1 MAVVMNQD
9 FAGVSREDVG
19 ELTNRMGVRESPPAG
34 LIAHVATDTAGGVHV
49 VDIWESEADFQTFLE
64 ERLMPAAK
72 AFAQE
77 RSIDM
82 EGFGQPMFTEAYDVV
97 VGRQA

>member
-1 MAVVMNQD
+1 
-9 FAGVSREDVG
+9 
-19 ELTNRMGVRESPPAG
+19 
-34 LIAHVATDTAGGVHV
+34 VATDSAGGIHV
-49 VDIWESEADFQTFLE
+49 VDIWESEADFQRFLE

-77 RSIDM
+77 HSIDM

-97 VGRQA
+97 VGGQA

>member
-1 MAVVMNQD
+1 MAVVVNQD
-9 FAGVSREDVG
+9 FAGVSREDVEALG
-19 ELTNRMGVRESPPAG
+19 NDMGVRKNPPAG
-34 LIAHVATDTAGGVHV
+34 LIAHVATDTANGVHV
-49 VDIWESEADFQTFLE
+49 FDIWENEADFQTFLE

-77 RSIDM
+77 RGIDM
-82 EGFGQPMFTEAYDVV
+82 EGFGQPMFTDAYDLV